1 MRLRGSN
8 SQNYNSIQGNRSN
21 AALHQLTGCAV
32 LSQTRLTITVRLAT
46 KFALRCLVNFVL
58 KDL

>member
-1 MRLRGSN
+1 M
-8 SQNYNSIQGNRSN
+8 
-21 AALHQLTGCAV
+21 